1 MYTLEK
7 LSGMEQKL
15 YFTLEAED
23 ERVVNAKRAM
33 KILNVSQMHAYNLLK
48 SMYEKGALDKVK
60 SNLYVR
66 VPAHIV
72 HNRGNYIEDPIIVAK
87 NIAVP
92 YFFSYYTALSLH
104 GLAQQYTK
112 TFYISTIRPI
122 RKITYHGNVIRPV
135 TLIQKRFFGF
145 REMKYENERVMASDL
160 ERTVVDVV
168 NRPEYAGGYEEIFRC
183 MLDVEKLNWQ
193 QLLTYIDKMEEK
205 ILVNRLGYLFELL
218 RKQVHTPDFFL
229 KSLQKRISENIYSF
243 EQRSGT
249 FDRKWRIIVDER
261 LEKAVEAG

>member
-23 ERVVNAKRAM
+23 ERVVNANRVM

-72 HNRGNYIEDPIIVAK
+72 HNRGNYIE
-87 NIAVP
+87 
-92 YFFSYYTALSLH
+92 
-104 GLAQQYTK
+104 LAQQYTK

-145 REMKYENERVMASDL
+145 REMKYENETVMASDL

-168 NRPEYAGGYEEIFRC
+168 NRPEYAGGYEEILRC

-193 QLLTYIDKMEEK
+193 RLLIYIDKMEEK
-205 ILVNRLGYLFELL
+205 ILVNRIGYMFELL
-218 RKQVHTPDFFL
+218 RKQVRTPDFFL

-249 FDRKWRIIVDER
+249 FNRKWRIIVDER

>member
-23 ERVVNAKRAM
+23 ERVVNANRVM

-104 GLAQQYTK
+104 GLAQ
-112 TFYISTIRPI
+112 
-122 RKITYHGNVIRPV
+122 
-135 TLIQKRFFGF
+135 
-145 REMKYENERVMASDL
+145 
-160 ERTVVDVV
+160 
-168 NRPEYAGGYEEIFRC
+168 
-183 MLDVEKLNWQ
+183 
-193 QLLTYIDKMEEK
+193 
-205 ILVNRLGYLFELL
+205 
-218 RKQVHTPDFFL
+218 
-229 KSLQKRISENIYSF
+229 
-243 EQRSGT
+243 
-249 FDRKWRIIVDER
+249 
-261 LEKAVEAG
+261 